1 MKLESTNNF
10 DRTTC
15 DDKLVALASNGVN
28 GAFRLLVERHSRY
41 VAGIV
46 SRFMFRDE
54 DYGEIVQDTFIRIWK
69 HLPEFDGRGKFTTW
83 IYTITFNICLD
94 RIKHIR
100 RRPEC
105 RFSEEDIQK
114 HQAVS
119 GFDDPVQ
126 TSDVAILAGAI
137 QKYAK
142 ALGATQQL
150 IFVLRDLQDLP
161 VEEVCR
167 ITGFDAVKVK
177 TNLYYARKFI
187 REKLTKGGYL

>member
-1 MKLESTNNF
+1 MTNG
-10 DRTTC
+10 
-15 DDKLVALASNGVN
+15 ALASNVTAHSVCLLN
-28 GAFRLLVERHSRY
+28 GIAVMCGALRGLCFRRRT
-41 VAGIV
+41 
-46 SRFMFRDE
+46 R
-54 DYGEIVQDTFIRIWK
+54 EIVQNTFIRIWK
-69 HLPEFDGRGKFTTW
+69 HLPEFDGHSRFTTW

-94 RIKHIR
+94 RIKNTR
-100 RRPEC
+100 RRSEC
-105 RFSEEDIQK
+105 QFSEKDIE
-114 HQAVS
+114 HYQATS
-119 GFDDPVQ
+119 ACDDPDS
-126 TSDVAILAGAI
+126 TADVAILAGAI

-142 ALGATQQL
+142 GLGATQQL

>member
-1 MKLESTNNF
+1 LKQESTNIY
-10 DRTTC
+10 DHDS
-15 DDKLVALASNGVN
+15 DDARLVALAGNGVN

-46 SRFMFRDE
+46 SRFMFREE
-54 DYGEIVQDTFIRIWK
+54 DCREIVQDTFVRIWK

-83 IYTITFNICLD
+83 IYTITYNICLD
-94 RIKHIR
+94 RVRHIR

-114 HQAVS
+114 HQVS
-119 GFDDPVQ
+119 VDGDDPFQ
-126 TSDVAILAGAI
+126 TTDAAVLAGAI
-137 QKYAK
+137 QKYARQL
-142 ALGATQQL
+142 AATQQL
-150 IFVLRDLQDLP
+150 IFVLRDVQDLP
-161 VEEVCR
+161 VEEVCM

-177 TNLYYARKFI
+177 TNLYHARKYI